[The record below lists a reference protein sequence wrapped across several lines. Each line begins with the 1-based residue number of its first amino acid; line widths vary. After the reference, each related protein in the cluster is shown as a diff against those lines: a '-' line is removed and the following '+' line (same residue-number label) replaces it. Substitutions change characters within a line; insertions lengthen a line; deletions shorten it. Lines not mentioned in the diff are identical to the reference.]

1 MNIYYFAYGTNLN
14 KKKFLRRYKDSKIIK
29 KYYLNNYQIV
39 FRTRYKVPDLQR
51 NFKSVVPGIIYEIN
65 KKIEKK
71 LDKYEDYPNMYIKKY
86 FKYKKK
92 RVMFYSIK
100 NKTSVKKPNGYY
112 FKIMMEGYRQNN
124 FKKSF

>member
-71 LDKYEDYPNMYIKKY
+71 LDKYEDYPKMYIKKY

-112 FKIMMEGYRQNN
+112 FKVMMEGYRQNN

>member
-71 LDKYEDYPNMYIKKY
+71 LDKYDDYPNMYIKKY

>member
-112 FKIMMEGYRQNN
+112 FKVMMEGYRQNN

>member
-92 RVMFYSIK
+92 ELCF
-100 NKTSVKKPNGYY
+100 T
-112 FKIMMEGYRQNN
+112 Q
-124 FKKSF
+124 

>member
-14 KKKFLRRYKDSKIIK
+14 KKKFLKRYKDSKIIK

-39 FRTRYKVPDLQR
+39 FRTKYKVPDLQR

>member
-39 FRTRYKVPDLQR
+39 FRTKYKVPDLQR